1 MTPKQ
6 LQSWRMKAGLS
17 QPALAALL
25 GVHPLTVSKWERA
38 ENGIPPYLKL
48 ALECLESADFHH
60 DHDQAG

>member
-1 MTPKQ
+1 
-6 LQSWRMKAGLS
+6 MKAGLS